1 MDVIIVLMIWFGLG
15 LLADMG
21 IWIRDMRGKTFDE
34 HYFDDGLIFI
44 SFGLAILG
52 PIALLSVIIL
62 FFAERK
68 LFTKLIYKIANI
80 GIKKKE
86 ENLDKTSV

>member
-15 LLADMG
+15 LLTDMVL
-21 IWIRDMRGKTFDE
+21 WIRDMRGKPFDE
-34 HYFDDGLIFI
+34 HYFDNELISM
-44 SFGLAILG
+44 SFGLAMLG
-52 PIALLSVIIL
+52 PISLLSVIIL
-62 FFAERK
+62 FFAKRK

-86 ENLDKTSV
+86 ENPDETSV